1 MLVNV
6 HIHVHVV
13 LAHPSRGLWNLS
25 CSNVYF
31 VPPPPPPPPPLTH
44 HCGRFGYVEFS
55 TGSQAKRALS
65 SLNGLELEGRELRVD
80 VAEARGS
87 SGGGRGGGRGGGG
100 RGRGRGGTLR
110 GKTH

>member
-1 MLVNV
+1 MVMCT
-6 HIHVHVV
+6 
-13 LAHPSRGLWNLS
+13 LS
-25 CSNVYF
+25 
-31 VPPPPPPPPPLTH
+31 PPPPLTH

-80 VAEARGS
+80 VAETRGS
-87 SGGGRGGGRGGGG
+87 SGGGRGGGRGGGFGRGGGG
-100 RGRGRGGTLR
+100 RGRGRGGTPR

>member
-1 MLVNV
+1 MVMCT
-6 HIHVHVV
+6 
-13 LAHPSRGLWNLS
+13 LS
-25 CSNVYF
+25 
-31 VPPPPPPPPPLTH
+31 PPPPHTH

-87 SGGGRGGGRGGGG
+87 SGGGGEGGEEGGLGEVVGVGGGVVGEHREV
-100 RGRGRGGTLR
+100 RLTNSI
-110 GKTH
+110 